1 MSTKDEIMEQRELLL
16 DDLHDELRSVREAA
30 AALVE
35 AVEKYTVQVPG
46 DYMTRTELLNTKDNL
61 KKLLNN
67 GK

>member
-1 MSTKDEIMEQRELLL
+1 MSTKDIFIESLEACIRELN
-16 DDLHDELRSVREAA
+16 AA
-30 AALVE
+30 ATALVE

-46 DYMTRTELLNTKDNL
+46 DYLTRTELLNTKNNL

>member
-1 MSTKDEIMEQRELLL
+1 MSTKGVFIEALEARIRELN
-16 DDLHDELRSVREAA
+16 AA
-30 AALVE
+30 ATALVE

-46 DYMTRTELLNTKDNL
+46 DYLTRTELLNTKNNL